1 MLALAAGRPV
11 FTAGNP
17 ANIIIAGKV
26 VSFVDWNDPTH
37 FLTQPNVA
45 IEVPAPVAD
54 PDFNGKLVITSDGTQ
69 GYQSTKPASFYSYT
83 MDGVSFESFR
93 VFAPSN
99 VGGPA
104 MLLDGTDVSP
114 GIGGYQ
120 AYLGGVPGKSTAT
133 LLNTVGSSVNA
144 SYGTLITNA
153 PIYTDIRFELAGA
166 GSQYELRTRG
176 TLEASGPYSS
186 PPSPSGPSRDPLR
199 ILTNSYPAITFAFVG
214 RWAAVLHFPALT
226 PAQRAIVHAWLLQ
239 EYGIAPS
246 LFDQVL
252 QLAQGRP
259 CFTANNIG
267 NVQSAGK
274 LVSIRDWNDTTHF
287 LTQSAG
293 PAQVNTPAPAVDFN
307 LQFVAT
313 FTGAQAYVSTRPA
326 ADWSFARGGDV
337 EHWFGYSIE
346 TAAPPALPEAT
357 GTIGGSAALRFQAD
371 VLVAPS
377 TLRVNI
383 TGVSAA
389 AFTTGVPTYYGFRHV
404 GSVLEVYRRGAI
416 AAPSVTDA
424 PAGPPD
430 GPYTLGSLGYPPISF
445 GASMRWAFSLW
456 FPPLTPTQRA
466 IVHAWIFQTY
476 AIPAL

>member
-1 MLALAAGRPV
+1 
-11 FTAGNP
+11 
-17 ANIIIAGKV
+17 V
-26 VSFVDWNDPTH
+26 V
-37 FLTQPNVA
+37 
-45 IEVPAPVAD
+45 
-54 PDFNGKLVITSDGTQ
+54 TSTGTQ

-83 MDGVSFESFR
+83 MDGISFESFR

-133 LLNTVGSSVNA
+133 LFNATGAPVNA
-144 SYGTLITNA
+144 VPYGTLITNA

-176 TLEASGPYSS
+176 TIDASGPYSL
-186 PPSPSGPSRDPLR
+186 PPAPSGPSRDPLR

-252 QLAQGRP
+252 QFAQGRP

-326 ADWSFARGGDV
+326 AYWALARGGDL
-337 EHWFGYSIE
+337 EHWFGYSVSA
-346 TAAPPALPEAT
+346 AAPAAVVEST
-357 GTIGGSAALRFQAD
+357 GSASGSAALRQQFD
-371 VLVAPS
+371 VNAAPNQ
-377 TLRVNI
+377 LRAAVGAI
-383 TGVSAA
+383 SAA
-389 AFTTGVPTYYGFRHV
+389 PAYAVGTPTYFGFRMV
-404 GSVLEVYRRGAI
+404 ASAIDLYVRGTL
-416 AAPSVTDA
+416 AAPSGIDA

-430 GPYTLGSLGYPPISF
+430 APLTLGSLGDPPAF
-445 GASMRWAFSLW
+445 AASMRWAFSLW
-456 FPPLTPTQRA
+456 FPPLTSAQRA
-466 IVHAWIFQTY
+466 IVQAWIFQTY